1 MLNVFNIL
9 TIIIT
14 NIKTNS
20 VIFTIFAKSIKKPEM
35 KHQLQQ
41 KFNEIYHK
49 EAQHAYFSPGRVNLI
64 GEHIDY
70 NGGLVMPCA
79 ITFGTYL
86 LINPN
91 QDNVFRFRSLNF
103 EENVEVPVQASY
115 QKDGDGWFN
124 FPLGV
129 IEHFTKDGHKITGL
143 DMLFFGDIPIGAGLS
158 SSASIE
164 VVTAYAL
171 NDLFNAGYDK
181 LELVKI
187 AKSVENRF
195 MGLNCG
201 IMDQFAVAFG
211 EKDKAIVLNCDT
223 LEYNI
228 VDSNL
233 GNYVLAIINT
243 NKSRKL
249 VESKYN
255 ERVEECQTALKAL
268 KKELNIDYLCEIDT
282 ATFDKHKNL
291 ITDEV
296 VRKRAQH
303 VVEEN
308 DRVKLAAD
316 ALAANNLA
324 GFGKLMYASHD
335 SLRSLYEVSGK
346 ELDTVVEY
354 AKTNPQVAG
363 ARMTGAGFGGCAIA
377 LVHQAA
383 FDAFSKE
390 LEAYYTD
397 KIGYAPSVYQSLIGD
412 GVGTLLVSSEA

>member
-1 MLNVFNIL
+1 
-9 TIIIT
+9 
-14 NIKTNS
+14 
-20 VIFTIFAKSIKKPEM
+20 M
-35 KHQLQQ
+35 KYGLSQ
-41 KFNEIYHK
+41 KFNDLYNK
-49 EAQHAYFSPGRVNLI
+49 DAQYAFFSPGRVNLI

-79 ITFGTYL
+79 VTFGTYML
-86 LINPN
+86 LTPN
-91 QDNVFRFRSLNF
+91 NENLFRFRSLNF
-103 EENVEVPVQASY
+103 NENPEIAVQDSY
-115 QKDGDGWFN
+115 EKDGDGWYN

-129 IEHFTKDGHKITGL
+129 IDHFTKDGHQIPGL
-143 DMLFFGDIPIGAGLS
+143 DVLYFGDIPIGAGLS

-164 VVTAYAL
+164 VVTAFAL
-171 NDLFNAGYDK
+171 NEIYNAGYSK

-187 AKSVENRF
+187 AKSVENNF

-223 LEYNI
+223 LKYDI
-228 VDSNL
+228 VNSNL
-233 GNYVLAIINT
+233 GDHILAIINT

-255 ERVEECQTALKAL
+255 ERVEECQAALKAL
-268 KKELNIDYLCEIDT
+268 NTKLSINYLCDIDT
-282 ATFDKHKNL
+282 ATFNQYKHL

-296 VRKRAQH
+296 VRKRAEH

-316 ALAANNLA
+316 ALAANNLTE
-324 GFGKLMYASHD
+324 FGKLMYASHD
-335 SLRSLYEVSGK
+335 SLRDLYEVSGK

-354 AKTNPQVAG
+354 AKTNPHVAG

-377 LVHQAA
+377 LVKEDE
-383 FDAFSKE
+383 FDNFSRE
-390 LEAYYTD
+390 LNTYYTD
-397 KIGYAPSVYQSLIGD
+397 KIGYAPSVYRSLIGN
-412 GVGTLLVSSEA
+412 GVGSLAVVSAE